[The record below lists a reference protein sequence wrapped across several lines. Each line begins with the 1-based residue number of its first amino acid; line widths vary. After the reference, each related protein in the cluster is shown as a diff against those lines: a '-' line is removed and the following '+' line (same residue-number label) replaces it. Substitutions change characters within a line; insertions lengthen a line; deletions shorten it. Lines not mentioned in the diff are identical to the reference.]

1 MDTVAGSM
9 ARAGGNLMAAMGAG
23 GPRSFNR
30 RADSIARERDSIR
43 RLLEQANLS
52 SITEDLKS
60 VEKKIDEIEDF
71 LSGGK

>member
-1 MDTVAGSM
+1 VF
-9 ARAGGNLMAAMGAG
+9 MAAMGAG